1 MQALFC
7 MSGTCGCT
15 LAVVIFAAIE
25 LVFHGK
31 PLLSVKAEYRVKADR
46 GILFAE

>member
-1 MQALFC
+1 
-7 MSGTCGCT
+7 MSGICGCT

-25 LVFHGK
+25 LVFHGM
-31 PLLSVKAEYRVKADR
+31 PLLSVKAEYRVKVDC